1 MRRLRSTWSRQWIVA
16 VLVTTLAP
24 LVLGPFVDRVADGTD
39 VHARWLR
46 AQVDGAM
53 PDAAQDSFEAALQ
66 EARTAGPSR
75 AAFTTAF
82 AKAYVQ
88 QSPSVSL
95 SALFD
100 VPSSVEDTLYRALHQ
115 RAQQLGSPAA
125 VPLRLAQSSPA
136 PVTTTARMVAAPGTA
151 AVQWMLETTWERVD
165 GRHGAWLSASLMH
178 FLCAVQPLGP

>member
-1 MRRLRSTWSRQWIVA
+1 MRRLRSTSFRQWIVA

-24 LVLGPFVDRVADGTD
+24 LVLGPLADQTADGTD

-53 PDAAQDSFEAALQ
+53 PDAAQASFEAALQ
-66 EARTAGPSR
+66 EAQAAGPSR
-75 AAFTTAF
+75 AAFTAAF

-95 SALFD
+95 STLFD
-100 VPSSVEDTLYRALHQ
+100 VASTDEDMLYRTLHQ
-115 RAQQLGSPAA
+115 RAQQLGSSAA
-125 VPLRLAQSSPA
+125 VPLRLAHSSSAPA
-136 PVTTTARMVAAPGTA
+136 TTMGRMMAMPGAAS
-151 AVQWMLETTWERVD
+151 VQWMLETAWEGVD
-165 GRHGAWLSASLMH
+165 IQPGARLSASLTH